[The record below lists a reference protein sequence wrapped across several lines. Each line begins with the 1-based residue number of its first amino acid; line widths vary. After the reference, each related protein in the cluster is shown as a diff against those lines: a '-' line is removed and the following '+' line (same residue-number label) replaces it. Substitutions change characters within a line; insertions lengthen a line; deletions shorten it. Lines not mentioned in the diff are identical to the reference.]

1 MKKLLYPLLAFSLL
15 WLSASPKLIAQSVTL
30 PPSGDNQ
37 KSITTQYI
45 GSLAHVTIQYNSP
58 DVTAPNGED
67 RNGKIWG
74 TQVAHYGLVN
84 LGFGTAEAAPWRAGA
99 NENTTITFSHDMEVE
114 GKSIPAGTYGLHM
127 IVEENQPWV
136 LILSRNASAWGS
148 YFYDE
153 SEDALRVEVKPEES
167 EFHEWL
173 TYEFVDRQP
182 EQTTVAMMWENVK
195 VPFTVSIPDMKQL
208 YVDNMRKELQS
219 TAGFSWQGWN
229 QAATYCLM
237 NDTNLEE
244 ALLWADNAVSMP
256 YIGQEN
262 FTTLQTKASILT
274 KLNRGDEA
282 DQVMMQAINHPT
294 ATPLQIHAYGRQLIT
309 QGEKEKALEIFQ
321 LNAKKYPD
329 TWPINV
335 GLARGYSATGDYK
348 KAIKY
353 AKMAADEAP
362 DQLNKDSMQA
372 AVEALQ
378 KGEDFN

>member
-1 MKKLLYPLLAFSLL
+1 MRKLLYPLLAFSLA
-15 WLSASPKLIAQSVTL
+15 WLIALPQVIAQSVTL

-37 KSITTQYI
+37 KSIVTQYI
-45 GSLAHVTIQYNSP
+45 GSLAHVTLQYNSP
-58 DVTAPNGED
+58 NVTAPDGED
-67 RNGKIWG
+67 RRGKIWG
-74 TQVAHYGLVN
+74 TEVAHYGLIN

-99 NENTTITFSHDMEVE
+99 NENTTITFSDDMEVE

-136 LILSRNASAWGS
+136 LILSKNASAWGS

-153 SEDALRVEVKPEES
+153 REDALRVEVKPEAS

-195 VPFTVSIPDMKQL
+195 VPFTVSVPDVKKL

-219 TAGFSWQGWN
+219 SGGFSWQGWN

-244 ALLWADNAVSMP
+244 ALTWADNAVSMP

-262 FTTLQTKASILT
+262 FTTLQTKASILS
-274 KLNRGDEA
+274 KLDRTAEA
-282 DQVMMQAINHPT
+282 DQIMMQAINHAT
-294 ATPLQIHAYGRQLIT
+294 ATPLQIHAYGRQLIS
-309 QGEKEKALEIFQ
+309 QGETEKALEIFQ

-329 TWPINV
+329 TWPVNV

-348 KAIKY
+348 KAIKH
-353 AKMAADEAP
+353 AKMAAQEAP

-372 AVEALQ
+372 AVETLQ